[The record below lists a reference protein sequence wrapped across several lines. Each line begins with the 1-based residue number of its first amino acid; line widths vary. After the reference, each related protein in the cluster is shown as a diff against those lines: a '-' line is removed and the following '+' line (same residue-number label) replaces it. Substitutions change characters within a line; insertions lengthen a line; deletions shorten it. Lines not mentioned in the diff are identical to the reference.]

1 MGLHNFKVMVIGC
14 VYVELFTGDDEV
26 AGSGVLKCVNVVL
39 GDKELLLLTFH
50 ADEVDANFVN
60 DRGLLAIKGREAGN
74 FGHVIAWEVR
84 VHDQ

>member
-1 MGLHNFKVMVIGC
+1 MVIRS

-26 AGSGVLKCVNVVL
+26 VASGVLKRVDVIL
-39 GDKELLLLTFH
+39 GDKELLLLALH
-50 ADEVDANFVN
+50 ADEVNADLVN
-60 DRGLLAIKGREAGN
+60 DRGLLAREGREAGN